1 MKKALLI
8 LLVLSI
14 VGAAAFADVKFGA
27 FAAIG
32 ARADVVTHN
41 GATTDRLY
49 AWEWFQGTGIIGL
62 ATASFVGADPNMGY
76 DTRFIVVNGN
86 PNLAS
91 VDYANVWMKVA
102 NGMVTLNLGLFQA
115 AEDFETAENA
125 WGQNAWNEGSSPAF
139 TAYATPLEG
148 LTVGYQLPLT
158 IVPSGIGSQTI
169 ADTFYNS
176 KIGVRYTMKDVFGIT
191 GAYLM
196 QKADKTS
203 AAYLGVNVNAI
214 PNAGIW
220 FEMLAINIGS
230 SLPSVASPVTGYVP
244 VGFGGTNAGGETDL
258 YAEANYPVWN
268 GLKVGLEVEYNIVAS
283 TQTNGWVV
291 EPYVTYPIMDKL
303 NLMLALDIG
312 TAAAAGANVWSWYG
326 LQAGG
331 PATAADNGIAWDV
344 FLRASMMSPL
354 GELRVQAKYGNTDS
368 TLSGNTATSYFQVF
382 AGVKWGF

>member
-32 ARADVVTHN
+32 ARTDVVTTL
-41 GATTDRLY
+41 GATHDTMY
-49 AWEWFQGTGIIGL
+49 AWEWFQGTHIIGL

-76 DTRFIVVNGN
+76 DTRFIVLGGN
-86 PNLAS
+86 PYTAT
-91 VDYANVWMKVA
+91 VDYANAWMKVA
-102 NGMVTLNLGLFQA
+102 GGMVTLNLGLFQA

-125 WGQNAWNEGSSPAF
+125 WGQNLWNEGSSPAF
-139 TAYATPLEG
+139 TGYVTPLEG
-148 LTVGYQLPLT
+148 LTIGYQLPLSN
-158 IVPSGIGSQTI
+158 VVGAETI

-176 KIGVRYTMKDVFGIT
+176 KVGVRFTMKDVFGLT
-191 GAYLM
+191 AAYLM

-230 SLPSVASPVTGYVP
+230 SLPSVAGPAGYVP

-268 GLKVGLEVEYNIVAS
+268 GLKVGLMAEYNIVAS

-291 EPYVTYPIMDKL
+291 EPYVTYPIMDNL
-303 NLMLALDIG
+303 NLMLAIDIG

-331 PATAADNGIAWDV
+331 PANADNGIAWDV
-344 FLRASMMSPL
+344 FVRASMMSPL

-368 TLSGNTATSYFQVF
+368 KFTGDNAVNYFQVF